1 MKNIKSIL
9 LIGAGLLAMNV
20 SVSAQT
26 TDGTSN
32 TIEVREPVRSVP
44 DTGAT
49 MALVGLSVLGV
60 YALKR
65 KLRA

>member
-1 MKNIKSIL
+1 MKNIKSLL
-9 LIGAGLLAMNV
+9 LIGAALLALNI

-32 TIEVREPVRSVP
+32 TIVIGEPVRSVP
-44 DTGAT
+44 DTGGT
-49 MALVGLSVLGV
+49 VALVGLSVLGV

-65 KLRA
+65 KLRS